1 MGAGKGVE
9 PCAASRR
16 LNTRAEASDDG
27 AALPPLLRALD
38 LGVEGRRAG
47 DKRVGPIERERD
59 GVGPIEREQDGLD
72 TATSARH
79 EEGGGVRALPS
90 RGPEG
95 RETANSGGGGST
107 RDADA
112 TTSR

>member
-9 PCAASRR
+9 PRAASRR

-27 AALPPLLRALD
+27 AALLPLLRALD

-72 TATSARH
+72 TARDERMAR
-79 EEGGGVRALPS
+79 GGRGRARPTEP
-90 RGPEG
+90 R
-95 RETANSGGGGST
+95 A
-107 RDADA
+107 
-112 TTSR
+112 